1 MIARRLFQDDWS
13 SWILQRKN
21 TFAFSVLILIKT
33 YCLFF
38 NTFSLTTHVKCDIQY
53 MYIWIPPLLPCSFV
67 SYPAFL
73 VLDLSPLS
81 FTWLTPLAS
90 LSSMTKDLARK
101 PRFTRATASSNQQ
114 NDIYGLNGSSD
125 MPLYSTLKALYD
137 GQTWFGPQYA
147 RGMPGRKSIERF
159 EAVKRLIE
167 VYIRSIA
174 GIGFD
179 TQVFSCRQFLLLK
192 RPLQHHQ

>member
-1 MIARRLFQDDWS
+1 
-13 SWILQRKN
+13 
-21 TFAFSVLILIKT
+21 
-33 YCLFF
+33 
-38 NTFSLTTHVKCDIQY
+38 
-53 MYIWIPPLLPCSFV
+53 
-67 SYPAFL
+67 
-73 VLDLSPLS
+73 
-81 FTWLTPLAS
+81 
-90 LSSMTKDLARK
+90 
-101 PRFTRATASSNQQ
+101 
-114 NDIYGLNGSSD
+114 